1 MSASV
6 NEKQV
11 NPSVIYKLILV
22 GLSIPMI
29 FISLFSGIMGAFG
42 YGTVLVNG
50 ELITGIAALPAS
62 LLIGLA
68 FIGVFTAVFG
78 TMIFIGLWCYSKFR
92 PLKIKV
98 SD

>member
-1 MSASV
+1 MSTSV

-11 NPSVIYKLILV
+11 NASVIYKLILI

-29 FISLFSGIMGAFG
+29 FISLLSGIMGGFG

-68 FIGVFTAVFG
+68 FIGIFTAVFG

-98 SD
+98 ID

>member
-1 MSASV
+1 MSTSV

-11 NPSVIYKLILV
+11 NASVIYKLILI

-29 FISLFSGIMGAFG
+29 FISLLSGIMGTLG